1 MVWNGPGAQDILLE
15 SIYVIE
21 CVAPAHLNS
30 ERFLLPSPVRLVIN
44 HTGEDVTKI
53 CSFERLRVHCTNGP
67 ASLFHALC
75 ATKNAVISRMF
86 DISARCAHELS
97 LPVITDAIKAMRTML
112 DKEIGRMQFLLDRN
126 GVSARNEIE
135 CLAREKTDL
144 GKYLAASTVRL
155 DAVRIICKGI

>member
-1 MVWNGPGAQDILLE
+1 
-15 SIYVIE
+15 
-21 CVAPAHLNS
+21 
-30 ERFLLPSPVRLVIN
+30 
-44 HTGEDVTKI
+44 
-53 CSFERLRVHCTNGP
+53 
-67 ASLFHALC
+67 
-75 ATKNAVISRMF
+75 
-86 DISARCAHELS
+86 
-97 LPVITDAIKAMRTML
+97 MRTML